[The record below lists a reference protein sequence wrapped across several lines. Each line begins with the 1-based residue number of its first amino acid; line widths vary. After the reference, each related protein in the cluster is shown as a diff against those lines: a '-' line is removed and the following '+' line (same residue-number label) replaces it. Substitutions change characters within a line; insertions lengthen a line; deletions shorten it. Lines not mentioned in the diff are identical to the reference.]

1 MLYNITVAI
10 YVELPDEF
18 AFFSVWIL
26 FFSGCQAC
34 LRVIRVI
41 STSITF
47 IEKKKWVS
55 YHGKKTDKHRREGR
69 GRGCGQALS
78 IYKEFCV
85 LWRFRIDRDWV
96 KWMLQAF
103 LCCGLIM
110 IWTGKIASGLERE
123 TDVNYIQL
131 VSFCLLSVTILR
143 EQNHLEVEA

>member
-18 AFFSVWIL
+18 AFFFSFNS
-26 FFSGCQAC
+26 FFQWLSG
-34 LRVIRVI
+34 LPKGV

-47 IEKKKWVS
+47 IEKNKWVS
-55 YHGKKTDKHRREGR
+55 YHGKKTNKHRWGW

-78 IYKEFCV
+78 IYKDFCV
-85 LWRFRIDRDWV
+85 LWRFRIDGDWV

-131 VSFCLLSVTILR
+131 VSFHLLSVTILR